1 MNTAKLRRFATEA
14 RTKIKQ
20 GVVMMMRQ
28 WGFDADGNVLEEP
41 IKIDG
46 GTIFRGKVIGGEN
59 VYTRWEALR
68 NRIATAGLKQVYEEA
83 SYTWFNRFV
92 AIKILSKNGLLDGFL
107 DNVEGKPVILSQA
120 RRNAF
125 PLTLTEDERRKALEL
140 AGDHEREFDLFTF
153 LITSVC
159 HSTPILANCF
169 GKINDYTE
177 LLLPRSILTQGD
189 FIEMLNDDEYISDD
203 DYRQAELIG
212 WLYQF
217 YIAERKDEVFASFKS
232 GKKAAKEDI
241 PAATQIFTP
250 NWIVKYMVQNTIGR
264 IYLDNFPDSELASK
278 WKYLVEPAEGSHSE
292 ENILKIENPEELT
305 LADKGCGSGHI
316 LVEGFDVLFDIYK
329 EQYAS
334 DTEACESILK
344 YNLVGVDIDTRAKQL
359 AQFALLM
366 KACKHVPEM
375 ADCHIM
381 PQVYDMPEPLSA
393 QEMDSLHD
401 SLPHF
406 FLGGNEKVISE
417 TIGALTLLQ
426 QAQDLGSVMKF
437 NVSESTRYAIETAL
451 KDADSIFSFIP
462 HLRLMLDL
470 TRKYASLCMN
480 PPYMGAGNMNVT
492 LNDYVKLTYPKGKS
506 DLATVFV
513 EMMPQTTLK
522 NGKYA
527 FIIPPSWM
535 FLSTSEELR
544 KSIFK
549 NQSIDSLLHLS
560 RGVFGADFGASSA
573 VITNS
578 KNLNAAGA
586 YFRLIE
592 RTFQEFDQKHLQQ
605 LFEKTLINKNF
616 RYNFADYRKDIKE
629 ITYYER
635 GSKIF
640 FSNVR
645 QANFEKVPGCPF
657 GYWQGPAF
665 RESFSFPNMA
675 QVANPRAGLAT
686 GDNNIYQRY
695 WHEVSIG
702 KIGFNYSS
710 VEDTEDGQYKWFPCN
725 SGGTLRKWSC
735 NNQLVVNW
743 EKNGK
748 SLRNFKNSAGKIA
761 SRPQNTQYYFKEGL
775 TWNKISSSNLAVKY
789 KSQGFIFDDTSR
801 SAFVDEKNKLI
812 PLIGLL
818 CSCVTLNYLKLF
830 NPTMSFTN
838 GDIARIPVNKDVFNR
853 KAISSLVNQ
862 NISISRQDWDSHETS
877 WDFNRNE
884 LLTMDADAYTVN
896 INYQIEKHFKETGE
910 HICID
915 PAAPRLESIKWR
927 TEQYHQ
933 KWERLFLQLHTN
945 EEELNRQ
952 FIEIYGLQDE
962 LTPDVP
968 LSEITILQQGEI
980 TIEDNTIV
988 WHDDLLMKQL
998 ISYAIGCFMGRY
1010 RLDKGGLHIAHPA
1023 PTEDEIAPYEYNGE
1037 TFSIDDDGI
1046 LPILPE
1052 DAPFTDNTRQRMIE
1066 FIAQVFGQESQVEN
1080 LNYIESALG
1089 KSLGDYLIKDFWKD
1103 HKKMYQNRPI
1113 YWLFTSKKGAFQCI
1127 AYMHRM
1133 DEYTL
1138 ERIRQKYLLPY
1149 ISHLESKAQAL
1160 QARESLSTA
1169 ESRQLTK
1176 LKTTID
1182 ECREYHDRLHQYSQ
1196 QNIAFDIDDGVV
1208 KNYALFGDV
1217 VAKLK

>member
-46 GTIFRGKVIGGEN
+46 GTIFRGKVIGGED

-92 AIKILSKNGLLDGFL
+92 AIKILSKNGLLEGFL
-107 DNVEGKPVILSQA
+107 DNVEGKPLILSQA

-393 QEMDSLHD
+393 QEMDSLRD
-401 SLPHF
+401 ILPHF

-417 TIGALTLLQ
+417 TIEALTLLQ
-426 QAQDLGSVMKF
+426 QAQDLGSVMKLK
-437 NVSESTRYAIETAL
+437 VSESTHFAIETAL
-451 KDADSIFSFIP
+451 KNADPIFPFIP
-462 HLRLMLDL
+462 HLRLMLAL
-470 TRKYASLCMN
+470 TKKYASLCMN
-480 PPYMGAGNMNVT
+480 PPYLESGNMNSQVSSYVNNEYKDGK
-492 LNDYVKLTYPKGKS
+492 NDMY
-506 DLATVFV
+506 TVFMILAR
-513 EMMPQTTLK
+513 ESIIC
-522 NGKYA
+522 NGKYGMINMDTWTYKSSFLNIRKYVLDGSTIDSMILLGARTFGELSGEVVQNVCFCISNNKCNIKGA
-527 FIIPPSWM
+527 FYNVSSAASCNKKCEDFLNSQANNLHYLNQNDFLKLPGQSITIIDDVYLKIFSTLKT
-535 FLSTSEELR
+535 LSTVGE
-544 KSIFK
+544 
-549 NQSIDSLLHLS
+549 
-560 RGVFGADFGASSA
+560 
-573 VITNS
+573 S
-578 KNLNAAGA
+578 K
-586 YFRLIE
+586 
-592 RTFQEFDQKHLQQ
+592 Q
-605 LFEKTLINKNF
+605 
-616 RYNFADYRKDIKE
+616 
-629 ITYYER
+629 
-635 GSKIF
+635 
-640 FSNVR
+640 
-645 QANFEKVPGCPF
+645 
-657 GYWQGPAF
+657 
-665 RESFSFPNMA
+665 
-675 QVANPRAGLAT
+675 GLAT
-686 GDNNIYQRY
+686 GNNDTFVRN
-695 WHEVSIG
+695 WHEVSFHKMGLGINSTLTSIESE
-702 KIGFNYSS
+702 K
-710 VEDTEDGQYKWFPCN
+710 KWFPYN
-725 SGGTLRKWSC
+725 KGGNRRKWYG
-735 NNQLVVNW
+735 NQELLVNW
-743 EKNGK
+743 ENDGELIKDFRDDKGK
-748 SLRNFKNSAGKIA
+748 LR
-761 SRPQNTQYYFKEGL
+761 SRPQNTQCYFKPSISWGL
-775 TWNKISSSNLAVKY
+775 ISGPFFRYFPN
-789 KSQGFIFDDTSR
+789 GFIYDIQGMSFFVNNNEDTFNTLAWMNSKV
-801 SAFVDEKNKLI
+801 FKV
-812 PLIGLL
+812 IGKIVNPREQYQAGDL
-818 CSCVTLNYLKLF
+818 LKL
-830 NPTMSFTN
+830 
-838 GDIARIPVNKDVFNR
+838 PVTK
-853 KAISSLVNQ
+853 KKLGEICIS
-862 NISISRQDWDSHETS
+862 NISIAKQDWDAHETS

-884 LLTMDADAYTVN
+884 LLTMDADTYTEN
-896 INYQIEKHFKETGE
+896 INYQIEKHLKETGE
-910 HICID
+910 RICID
-915 PAAPRLESIKWR
+915 PAAPRLDSIKWR
-927 TEQYHQ
+927 TDQYHQ
-933 KWERLFLQLHTN
+933 KWERLFMQLHAN

-952 FIEIYGLQDE
+952 FIDIYGLQDE

-968 LSEITILQQGEI
+968 LNEITILQQGEI
-980 TIEDNTIV
+980 TIEDNNIV
-988 WHDDLLMKQL
+988 WHDDVLMKQL

-1160 QARESLSTA
+1160 QVRESLTTT

-1196 QNIAFDIDDGVV
+1196 QNIAFDLDDGVV

>member
-1 MNTAKLRRFATEA
+1 MNTAKLRRFAIEA

-46 GTIFRGKVIGGEN
+46 GTIFRGKVIGGED
-59 VYTRWEALR
+59 VYTRWDALR

-92 AIKILSKNGLLDGFL
+92 AIKILSKNGLLEGFL
-107 DNVEGKPVILSQA
+107 DNVESKPLILSQA

-417 TIGALTLLQ
+417 TIDALTLLQ

-462 HLRLMLDL
+462 HLRLMLAL
-470 TRKYASLCMN
+470 TKKYASLCMN
-480 PPYMGAGNMNVT
+480 PPYLESGNMNSQVSSYVNNEYKDGK
-492 LNDYVKLTYPKGKS
+492 NDMY
-506 DLATVFV
+506 TVFMILAR
-513 EMMPQTTLK
+513 ESIIC
-522 NGKYA
+522 NGKYGMINMDTWTYKSSFLNIRKYVLDGSTIDSMILLGARTFGELSGEVVQNVCFCISNNKCNIKGA
-527 FIIPPSWM
+527 FYNVSSAASCNKKCEDFLNSQANNLHYLNQNDFLKLPGQSITIIDDVYLKIFSTLKT
-535 FLSTSEELR
+535 LSTVGE
-544 KSIFK
+544 
-549 NQSIDSLLHLS
+549 
-560 RGVFGADFGASSA
+560 
-573 VITNS
+573 S
-578 KNLNAAGA
+578 K
-586 YFRLIE
+586 
-592 RTFQEFDQKHLQQ
+592 Q
-605 LFEKTLINKNF
+605 
-616 RYNFADYRKDIKE
+616 
-629 ITYYER
+629 
-635 GSKIF
+635 
-640 FSNVR
+640 
-645 QANFEKVPGCPF
+645 
-657 GYWQGPAF
+657 
-665 RESFSFPNMA
+665 
-675 QVANPRAGLAT
+675 GLAT
-686 GDNNIYQRY
+686 GNNDTFVRN
-695 WHEVSIG
+695 WHEVSFHKMGLGINSTLTSIESE
-702 KIGFNYSS
+702 K
-710 VEDTEDGQYKWFPCN
+710 KWFPYN
-725 SGGTLRKWSC
+725 KGGNRRKWYG
-735 NNQLVVNW
+735 NQELLVNW
-743 EKNGK
+743 ENDGELIKDFRDDKGK
-748 SLRNFKNSAGKIA
+748 LR
-761 SRPQNTQYYFKEGL
+761 SRPQNTQCYFKPSISWGL
-775 TWNKISSSNLAVKY
+775 ISGPFFRYFPN
-789 KSQGFIFDDTSR
+789 GFIYDIQGMSFFVNNNEDTFNTLAWMNSKV
-801 SAFVDEKNKLI
+801 FKV
-812 PLIGLL
+812 IGKIVNPREQYQAGDL
-818 CSCVTLNYLKLF
+818 LKL
-830 NPTMSFTN
+830 
-838 GDIARIPVNKDVFNR
+838 PVTKKKLGENC
-853 KAISSLVNQ
+853 IS
-862 NISISRQDWDSHETS
+862 NISIAKQDWDAHETS

-980 TIEDNTIV
+980 TIEDNNIV
-988 WHDDLLMKQL
+988 WHDDVLMKQL

>member
-1 MNTAKLRRFATEA
+1 
-14 RTKIKQ
+14 
-20 GVVMMMRQ
+20 MMMRQ

-46 GTIFRGKVIGGEN
+46 GTIFRGKVIGGED
-59 VYTRWEALR
+59 VYTRWDALR

-92 AIKILSKNGLLDGFL
+92 AIKILSKNGLLEGFL
-107 DNVEGKPVILSQA
+107 DNVESKPLILSQA

-417 TIGALTLLQ
+417 TIDALTLLQ

-462 HLRLMLDL
+462 HLRLMLAL
-470 TRKYASLCMN
+470 TKKYASLCMN
-480 PPYMGAGNMNVT
+480 PPYLESGNMNSQVSSYVNNEYKDGK
-492 LNDYVKLTYPKGKS
+492 NDMY
-506 DLATVFV
+506 TVFMILAR
-513 EMMPQTTLK
+513 ESIIC
-522 NGKYA
+522 NGKYGMINMDTWTYKSSFLNIRKYVLDGSTIDSMILLGARTFGELSGEVVQNVCFCISNNKCNIKGA
-527 FIIPPSWM
+527 FYNVSSAASCNKKCEDFLNSQANNLHYLNQNDFLKLPGQSITIIDDVYLKIFSTLKT
-535 FLSTSEELR
+535 LSTVGE
-544 KSIFK
+544 
-549 NQSIDSLLHLS
+549 
-560 RGVFGADFGASSA
+560 
-573 VITNS
+573 S
-578 KNLNAAGA
+578 K
-586 YFRLIE
+586 
-592 RTFQEFDQKHLQQ
+592 Q
-605 LFEKTLINKNF
+605 
-616 RYNFADYRKDIKE
+616 
-629 ITYYER
+629 
-635 GSKIF
+635 
-640 FSNVR
+640 
-645 QANFEKVPGCPF
+645 
-657 GYWQGPAF
+657 
-665 RESFSFPNMA
+665 
-675 QVANPRAGLAT
+675 GLAT
-686 GDNNIYQRY
+686 GNNDTFVRN
-695 WHEVSIG
+695 WHEVSFHKMGLGINSTLTSIESE
-702 KIGFNYSS
+702 K
-710 VEDTEDGQYKWFPCN
+710 KWFPYN
-725 SGGTLRKWSC
+725 KGGNRRKWYG
-735 NNQLVVNW
+735 NQELLVNW
-743 EKNGK
+743 ENDGELIKDFRDDKGK
-748 SLRNFKNSAGKIA
+748 LR
-761 SRPQNTQYYFKEGL
+761 SRPQNTQCYFKPSISWGL
-775 TWNKISSSNLAVKY
+775 ISGPFFRYFPN
-789 KSQGFIFDDTSR
+789 GFIYDIQGMSFFVNNNEDTFNTLAWMNSKV
-801 SAFVDEKNKLI
+801 FKV
-812 PLIGLL
+812 IGKIVNPREQYQAGDL
-818 CSCVTLNYLKLF
+818 LKL
-830 NPTMSFTN
+830 
-838 GDIARIPVNKDVFNR
+838 PVTKKKLGENC
-853 KAISSLVNQ
+853 IS
-862 NISISRQDWDSHETS
+862 NISIAKQDWDAHETS

-980 TIEDNTIV
+980 TIEDNNIV
-988 WHDDLLMKQL
+988 WHDDVLMKQL

>member
-1 MNTAKLRRFATEA
+1 MNTAKLKRFATEA
-14 RTKIKQ
+14 RIKIKQ

-28 WGFDADGNVLEEP
+28 WGFDADGNVVDEP

-46 GTIFRGKVIGGEN
+46 GTIFRGSVIGGED
-59 VYTRWEALR
+59 VYFRWEALR
-68 NRIATAGLKQVYEEA
+68 DRITTAGLKQVYEEA
-83 SYTWFNRFV
+83 SYTWFNRFI
-92 AIKILSKNGLLDGFL
+92 AIKILSKNGLLEGFL
-107 DNVEGKPVILSQA
+107 DNFEGEPLILSQA

-140 AGDHEREFDLFTF
+140 VGDHEREFELFKF

-159 HSTPILANCF
+159 HSTPILAKCF

-189 FIEMLNDDEYISDD
+189 FIDMLNNDEYINDE

-264 IYLDNFPDSELASK
+264 IYLDNFPNSELASK

-334 DTEACESILK
+334 DKEACESILK

-359 AQFALLM
+359 TQFALLM
-366 KACKHVPEM
+366 KACKNVPEM

-393 QEMDSLHD
+393 HEMESLSDSLQ
-401 SLPHF
+401 HF
-406 FLGGNEKVISE
+406 FFGGNEKVINE
-417 TIGALTLLQ
+417 TIDALNLLQ

-437 NVSESTRYAIETAL
+437 NVSESTRYAIEIAL
-451 KDADSIFSFIP
+451 TDADPIFPFIS
-462 HLRLMLDL
+462 HLRLMLVL
-470 TRKYASLCMN
+470 TKKYASLCMN
-480 PPYMGAGNMNVT
+480 PPYMGGGNMNEV
-492 LNDYVKLTYPKGKS
+492 LSKYVKDNYEDSKA
-506 DLATVFV
+506 DLFSVFMDV
-513 EMMPQTTLK
+513 AIDRLQR
-522 NGKYA
+522 NGKYGM
-527 FIIPPSWM
+527 INMQNWM
-535 FLSTSEELR
+535 FLPSFEKLR
-544 KSIFK
+544 KKILE
-549 NQSIDSLLHLS
+549 NQHIDSMLHLGPRTFDELS
-560 RGVFGADFGASSA
+560 GEVVQNTAFVICKNMTVDAKGV
-573 VITNS
+573 
-578 KNLNAAGA
+578 
-586 YFRLIE
+586 YFRLV
-592 RTFQEFDQKHLQQ
+592 DG
-605 LFEKTLINKNF
+605 KNCGDKKSMF
-616 RYNFADYRKDIKE
+616 LNYSENGTKI
-629 ITYYER
+629 YYPA
-635 GSKIF
+635 IP
-640 FSNVR
+640 
-645 QANFEKVPGCPF
+645 QTNFEKIPGCPI
-657 GYWQGPAF
+657 GYWISMEF
-665 RESFSFPNMA
+665 
-675 QVANPRAGLAT
+675 VKILANQTLGDKAHPRRT
-686 GDNNIYQRY
+686 IQCGDVIKYIRSWY
-695 WHEVSIG
+695 EVSTKDIEKSTLKTELKKSDKKWFRFSSGGNARRWYGNLDSIIIWSQNGNEIKSSG
-702 KIGFNYSS
+702 KAIIPNEDLYFLECLGYNRITSNGITARFYSS
-710 VEDTEDGQYKWFPCN
+710 GFLIGDATSIIVP
-725 SGGTLRKWSC
+725 
-735 NNQLVVNW
+735 
-743 EKNGK
+743 
-748 SLRNFKNSAGKIA
+748 
-761 SRPQNTQYYFKEGL
+761 
-775 TWNKISSSNLAVKY
+775 SSNKAYYL
-789 KSQGFIFDDTSR
+789 
-801 SAFVDEKNKLI
+801 
-812 PLIGLL
+812 GLL
-818 CSCVTLNYLKLF
+818 NSKSCTYCMKFF
-830 NPTMSFTN
+830 NPSFAAQT
-838 GDIARIPVNKDVFNR
+838 G
-853 KAISSLVNQ
+853 SLSKVPIMIENENTIKNFVNQ
-862 NISISRQDWDSHETS
+862 NIGTSKQDWDSHETS
-877 WDFNRNE
+877 WDFQQNE
-884 LLTMDADAYTVN
+884 LIRLIEENLYPKN
-896 INYQIEKHFKETGE
+896 IDYGKPIKLSITLEKY
-910 HICID
+910 C
-915 PAAPRLESIKWR
+915 
-927 TEQYHQ
+927 EQYKVHWQ
-933 KWERLFLQLHTN
+933 TMFEQLHHN
-945 EEELNRQ
+945 EEELNRL
-952 FIEIYGLQDE
+952 FIDSYGLQDE

-968 LSEITILQQGEI
+968 LNEITILQQGEI
-980 TIEDNTIV
+980 DIV
-988 WHDDLLMKQL
+988 NNEIQWNDDVLMKQL

-1037 TFSIDDDGI
+1037 TFSIDSDGI

-1066 FIAQVFGQESQVEN
+1066 FISQVFGQESQVEN
-1080 LNYIESALG
+1080 LNYIESTLG
-1089 KSLGDYLIKDFWKD
+1089 KSLGDYLIKDFWKN

-1127 AYMHRM
+1127 TYMHRM

-1149 ISHLESKAQAL
+1149 ISHLESKVQAL
-1160 QARESLSTA
+1160 QARESLSTV

-1196 QNIAFDIDDGVV
+1196 QNITFDLDDGVV